1 MSKSYSYPSL
11 GSTTTINPPVTPP
24 PSLVESVSNICEAV
38 STYIVIFISSQLPK
52 RRTFKATPVFSV
64 SNLNFVFQVQ
74 EIGDTTLTLTSP
86 SDLNDPNL
94 APPVALQIA
103 ARLNLIE
110 NAINDLRTP
119 NCN

>member
-1 MSKSYSYPSL
+1 MVKFVKSLHQCCVHCHRAGCLVSPPCPFL
-11 GSTTTINPPVTPP
+11 GQHQFY
-24 PSLVESVSNICEAV
+24 SVSNV
-38 STYIVIFISSQLPK
+38 
-52 RRTFKATPVFSV
+52 
-64 SNLNFVFQVQ
+64 NLIFQVQ
-74 EIGDTTLTLTSP
+74 EIGDTTLTLTTP